1 MNLTSRNFSDE
12 VSYNYQCVVVIVAVL
27 PTIIVIIITSYTA

>member
-12 VSYNYQCVVVIVAVL
+12 VSNNYQCVVVIVTVV
-27 PTIIVIIITSYTA
+27 PTIIIIIITSYTI